1 MLSFE
6 VPAYRIAPGPDS
18 HPGDSAWT
26 PLHRARRVLR
36 QPLERVLEDHGD
48 WNSRSASGLRGTR
61 SNAQRPRHRRMG
73 RPCRRNPLRQPG
85 LSDRKGR
92 HPQQLSRV
100 LSNLS
105 ERAPCLFQ
113 RFDGRRSLP
122 EARGPYADRG
132 PAHNSRAHLAV
143 DEWRPCKADSGTEGG
158 AVVDPLDA
166 PVR

>member
-61 SNAQRPRHRRMG
+61 SNAQRPRYRR
-73 RPCRRNPLRQPG
+73 PG
-85 LSDRKGR
+85 AWLAIQMR
-92 HPQQLSRV
+92 
-100 LSNLS
+100 
-105 ERAPCLFQ
+105 
-113 RFDGRRSLP
+113 
-122 EARGPYADRG
+122 ADRDTCNTG
-132 PAHNSRAHLAV
+132 RGS
-143 DEWRPCKADSGTEGG
+143 CGKA
-158 AVVDPLDA
+158 A
-166 PVR
+166 P